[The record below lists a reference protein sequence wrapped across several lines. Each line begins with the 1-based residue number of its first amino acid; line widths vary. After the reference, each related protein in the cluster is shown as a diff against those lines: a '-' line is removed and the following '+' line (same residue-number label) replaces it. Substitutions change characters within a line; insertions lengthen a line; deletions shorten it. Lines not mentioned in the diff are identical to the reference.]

1 MMTFPFNNA
10 AKVQLPEAITWHDWR
25 TQILTVRPL
34 TPTLHY
40 KKKKIEIFF
49 FFISANKLKPCLEI
63 DFQNRCWL
71 SWLVVET
78 HWQSETGRGRRML
91 ESDVS
96 ELLVQGKQIWRTLF
110 L

>member
-1 MMTFPFNNA
+1 MAT
-10 AKVQLPEAITWHDWR
+10 VLQLSLQLMCFCWKNLEF
-25 TQILTVRPL
+25 
-34 TPTLHY
+34 Y
-40 KKKKIEIFF
+40 SFK

-71 SWLVVET
+71 SWLVVEM
-78 HWQSETGRGRRML
+78 HWQSETVRGRRML

-96 ELLVQGKQIWRTLF
+96 ELLVQGKQIWRMLF